1 MYLCFFEEVE
11 LLQIYGGGGRI
22 RGMKIKLTHKFED
35 IINLDN
41 LLSAWGEFL
50 NGKRGRRDV

>member
-1 MYLCFFEEVE
+1 MYLYSFKEVA
-11 LLQIYGGGGRI
+11 LLQIYGGGRI